1 MKIKD
6 CNKKVKNMFPEY
18 RERIQQLREENPH
31 FAQMFEQH
39 CELDQSITQ
48 LELDPLNHLHED
60 IEALKRKKLKLK
72 DEMYRLL
79 KDAVPQHP
87 TSP

>member
-1 MKIKD
+1 
-6 CNKKVKNMFPEY
+6 MFPEY

-39 CELDQSITQ
+39 CELDQSIRQ

>member
-1 MKIKD
+1 
-6 CNKKVKNMFPEY
+6 MFPEY

>member
-1 MKIKD
+1 MKITD
-6 CNKKVKNMFPEY
+6 CNKKVKDMFPEY